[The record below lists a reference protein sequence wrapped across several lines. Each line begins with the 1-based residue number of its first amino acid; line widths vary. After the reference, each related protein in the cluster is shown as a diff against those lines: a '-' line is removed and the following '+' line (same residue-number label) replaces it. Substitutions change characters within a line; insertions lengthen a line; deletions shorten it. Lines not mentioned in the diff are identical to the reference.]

1 MPELI
6 RSLGFWGAAGIGIGA
21 IIGTGIFV
29 LIGVAAGVA
38 GPAVILSFVIAGF
51 VALLTGLST
60 AELSSFIHESGGSYI
75 YTTKAFGAF
84 PGFVVGW
91 MKSFDYI
98 VGASAVS
105 VGFAAYFAY
114 FVNIPATTATI
125 VIVATVWPL
134 VLMLLNVK
142 GIQEASWTNNLLVAL
157 KILALLIFIVAGAS
171 ALITSGD
178 YSN

>member
-1 MPELI
+1 MNNRNINSGVVPERPERLPWHLR
-6 RSLGFWGAAGIGIGA
+6 RSPGILGCRRNRDRGDYRDGDFC
-21 IIGTGIFV
+21 
-29 LIGVAAGVA
+29 LIGVASGIA
-38 GPAVILSFVIAGF
+38 GPAVIFSFIIPGF

-105 VGFAAYFAY
+105 VGFAAYFTY
-114 FVNIPATTATI
+114 FVNIPAADRRR
-125 VIVATVWPL
+125 L
-134 VLMLLNVK
+134 
-142 GIQEASWTNNLLVAL
+142 
-157 KILALLIFIVAGAS
+157 
-171 ALITSGD
+171 
-178 YSN
+178 